1 MNRNFDVVVIG
12 AGAAGLM
19 CAIEA
24 GKRNKKILI
33 IEHSSKIAEKIRIS
47 GGGRCNFTNIYSNSE
62 NFLSNNKH
70 FCKSAFSKYTQND
83 FIDLLKKHKIK
94 FHEKKLG
101 QLFCDNSAKD
111 IIEMLIT
118 ECKIRK
124 VEISL
129 NTEIKSILREENLYI
144 LETEKKGK
152 FVCSSLVVA
161 TGGLSIPKIGA
172 SDFGYKIANQFNL
185 KVTNLYPALV
195 PLTFKDDILFHT
207 CKAVIPEMKKNN
219 WGRIV
224 NLGGLS
230 AHISAIGRAHVITS
244 KSAVVGFSRALAME
258 YAEVGITVNTVVPGL
273 IDTVR
278 GASAGRSLVHPSHSN
293 PPIGRKGYPVEV
305 ATMISNLCGPN
316 SDFITGQTIHVNGG
330 SYFP

>member
-1 MNRNFDVVVIG
+1 MEKNKDKVAIVT
-12 AGAAGLM
+12 GAAKN
-19 CAIEA
+19 I
-24 GKRNKKILI
+24 
-33 IEHSSKIAEKIRIS
+33 
-47 GGGRCNFTNIYSNSE
+47 GRATCES
-62 NFLSNNKH
+62 LS
-70 FCKSAFSKYTQND
+70 
-83 FIDLLKKHKIK
+83 
-94 FHEKKLG
+94 KLG
-101 QLFCDNSAKD
+101 FNVLVHANSDKD
-111 IIEMLIT
+111 GA
-118 ECKIRK
+118 
-124 VEISL
+124 
-129 NTEIKSILREENLYI
+129 
-144 LETEKKGK
+144 LETLNIVKKNGVNADIMIGDLTIEETSKQLVSEASKLGEVSVLVNNASQREFNK
-152 FVCSSLVVA
+152 FDDMTFDQWRFVM
-161 TGGLSIPKIGA
+161 SINID
-172 SDFGYKIANQFNL
+172 S
-185 KVTNLYPALV
+185 
-195 PLTFKDDILFHT
+195 LFHT

-244 KSAVVGFSRALAME
+244 KSAVIGFSRALAME
-258 YAEVGITVNTVVPGL
+258 YAESGITINTVVPGL

>member
-1 MNRNFDVVVIG
+1 MDLGIKNKVAFITGASSGIGLATAELFAKEGAKVIICGRNEVNLKKAKDEIKKSTGNEVDFFSCDTSKFDNVEKVVSK
-12 AGAAGLM
+12 
-19 CAIEA
+19 IEEKYKKIDILINNA
-24 GKRNKKILI
+24 GK
-33 IEHSSKIAEKIRIS
+33 AQA
-47 GGGRCNFTNIYSNSE
+47 GGVVDAPDEAWKSMIDVKIYS
-62 NFLSNNKH
+62 
-70 FCKSAFSKYTQND
+70 
-83 FIDLLKKHKIK
+83 
-94 FHEKKLG
+94 
-101 QLFCDNSAKD
+101 
-111 IIEMLIT
+111 LI
-118 ECKIRK
+118 
-124 VEISL
+124 
-129 NTEIKSILREENLYI
+129 N
-144 LETEKKGK
+144 
-152 FVCSSLVVA
+152 
-161 TGGLSIPKIGA
+161 
-172 SDFGYKIANQFNL
+172 
-185 KVTNLYPALV
+185 
-195 PLTFKDDILFHT
+195 T
-207 CKAVIPEMKKNN
+207 CKTIAPIMKKNN

-278 GASAGRSLVHPSHSN
+278 GPSAGRSLVHPSHSN

>member
-1 MNRNFDVVVIG
+1 MEKNKDKVAIVT
-12 AGAAGLM
+12 GAAKNIGRATCESLSKLGFNVLVH
-19 CAIEA
+19 ANSDKDGALETLNIV
-24 GKRNKKILI
+24 KRNGVDADIMIGDLT
-33 IEHSSKIAEKIRIS
+33 IEETSKQLVSEA
-47 GGGRCNFTNIYSNSE
+47 SN
-62 NFLSNNKH
+62 
-70 FCKSAFSKYTQND
+70 
-83 FIDLLKKHKIK
+83 
-94 FHEKKLG
+94 LG
-101 QLFCDNSAKD
+101 
-111 IIEMLIT
+111 E
-118 ECKIRK
+118 
-124 VEISL
+124 V
-129 NTEIKSILREENLYI
+129 SILVNNASQREFN
-144 LETEKKGK
+144 K
-152 FVCSSLVVA
+152 FDDMTFDQWRFVM
-161 TGGLSIPKIGA
+161 SINI
-172 SDFGYKIANQFNL
+172 D
-185 KVTNLYPALV
+185 T
-195 PLTFKDDILFHT
+195 LFHT

-244 KSAVVGFSRALAME
+244 KSAVIGFSRALAME
-258 YAEVGITVNTVVPGL
+258 YAESGITINSVVPGL

>member
-1 MNRNFDVVVIG
+1 MEKNKDKVAIVT
-12 AGAAGLM
+12 GAAKN
-19 CAIEA
+19 I
-24 GKRNKKILI
+24 
-33 IEHSSKIAEKIRIS
+33 
-47 GGGRCNFTNIYSNSE
+47 GRATCES
-62 NFLSNNKH
+62 LS
-70 FCKSAFSKYTQND
+70 
-83 FIDLLKKHKIK
+83 
-94 FHEKKLG
+94 KLG
-101 QLFCDNSAKD
+101 FNVLVHANSDKD
-111 IIEMLIT
+111 GALETLNIVKKNGVNADIMIGDLTIEETSKELVS
-118 ECKIRK
+118 EASNLGE
-124 VEISL
+124 V
-129 NTEIKSILREENLYI
+129 SILVNNASQREFN
-144 LETEKKGK
+144 K
-152 FVCSSLVVA
+152 FDDMTFDQWRSVM
-161 TGGLSIPKIGA
+161 SINI
-172 SDFGYKIANQFNL
+172 D
-185 KVTNLYPALV
+185 T
-195 PLTFKDDILFHT
+195 LFHT

-244 KSAVVGFSRALAME
+244 KSAVIGFSRALAME
-258 YAEVGITVNTVVPGL
+258 YADSGITINTVVPGL

>member
-1 MNRNFDVVVIG
+1 MEKNKDKVAIVT
-12 AGAAGLM
+12 GAAKN
-19 CAIEA
+19 I
-24 GKRNKKILI
+24 
-33 IEHSSKIAEKIRIS
+33 
-47 GGGRCNFTNIYSNSE
+47 GRTTCES
-62 NFLSNNKH
+62 LS
-70 FCKSAFSKYTQND
+70 
-83 FIDLLKKHKIK
+83 
-94 FHEKKLG
+94 KLG
-101 QLFCDNSAKD
+101 FNVLVHANSDKD
-111 IIEMLIT
+111 GA
-118 ECKIRK
+118 
-124 VEISL
+124 
-129 NTEIKSILREENLYI
+129 
-144 LETEKKGK
+144 LETLNIVKKNGVNADIMIGDLTIEETSKQLVSEASKLGEVSVLVNNASQREFNK
-152 FVCSSLVVA
+152 FDDMTFDQWRFVM
-161 TGGLSIPKIGA
+161 SINI
-172 SDFGYKIANQFNL
+172 D
-185 KVTNLYPALV
+185 T
-195 PLTFKDDILFHT
+195 LFHT

-244 KSAVVGFSRALAME
+244 KSAVIGFTRALAME
-258 YAEVGITVNTVVPGL
+258 YAESGITINTVVPGL